1 MTTIKPK
8 TNVIPTPNTAP
19 AQPTQPA
26 KPATTA
32 APATGFS
39 SASSVVAPAPASVST
54 APAAPTTLNGRPVKP
69 GDQQIVCPVLGAL
82 VASGIVKMAPD
93 GTVNIS
99 DLQHAFAD
107 NLGFTT
113 TASVA
118 AAELGLAGNTPGDV
132 LHNTIFQQFNV
143 LDLRK
148 GIAKHQGDSAILT
161 NGRFDESKFQ
171 ALTSHAKNGVMT
183 EDSFAEAIAAN
194 FKRDY
199 SGPADLADAAK
210 GKALAAGEYGA
221 LLTVFGTKDP
231 ATGEMGIKVSDLRS
245 LFQDQ
250 KIPPHSGSKP
260 ITDIGPLTAKM
271 AGKTDLQLASQAF
284 RSTSTATG
292 VANAGARLA
301 TGGADKPSTQAS
313 VGAGKAA
320 NCPFLS
326 GALKMPQANDVVGAH
341 VNG

>member
-8 TNVIPTPNTAP
+8 PN
-19 AQPTQPA
+19 
-26 KPATTA
+26 
-32 APATGFS
+32 
-39 SASSVVAPAPASVST
+39 VAPAPTTTPAAPARPA
-54 APAAPTTLNGRPVKP
+54 APAAAPAAATPGFSATSAVTAPKPAVTTPPAPTMLNGRPVKP

-82 VASGIVKMAPD
+82 VASGAVKMQPD

-99 DLQHAFAD
+99 DLRHAFGSD
-107 NLGFTT
+107 LGFTT
-113 TASVA
+113 TAAIGAS
-118 AAELGLAGNTPGDV
+118 ELGLAGNTPGDV

-161 NGRFDESKFQ
+161 GGRFDEAKFQ
-171 ALTSHAKNGVMT
+171 TLTSHAKNGVMT

-194 FKRDY
+194 YKRDY
-199 SGPADLADAAK
+199 TGPSDLAAAAK
-210 GKALAAGEYGA
+210 GKALASGEYGA
-221 LLTVFGTKDP
+221 LLTVFGTRDP
-231 ATGEMGIKVSDLRS
+231 ATGQMGIKVSDLRM

-260 ITDIGPLTAKM
+260 ITDIGLLTAKM

-292 VANAGARLA
+292 MANAGAQLA
-301 TGGADKPSTQAS
+301 AGGTAKPSAQAS
-313 VGAGKAA
+313 NGAGKAA
-320 NCPFLS
+320 NCPFLT
-326 GALKMPQANDVVGAH
+326 GALKMPQGNDVLGAH
-341 VNG
+341 AKG

>member
-8 TNVIPTPNTAP
+8 PN
-19 AQPTQPA
+19 
-26 KPATTA
+26 
-32 APATGFS
+32 
-39 SASSVVAPAPASVST
+39 VAPAPTTTPAAPARPAAPAAAPAAAPGFSATSSVTAPKPAVAT

-82 VASGIVKMAPD
+82 VASGAVKMQPD

-99 DLQHAFAD
+99 DLRHAFAD

-113 TASVA
+113 TAAFGAS
-118 AAELGLAGNTPGDV
+118 ELGLAGNTPGDV
-132 LHNTIFQQFNV
+132 LHNTLFQQFNV

-148 GIAKHQGDSAILT
+148 GIAKHQGDSAVLT
-161 NGRFDESKFQ
+161 AGRFDEAKFQ
-171 ALTSHAKNGVMT
+171 TLTSHAKNGVMT
-183 EDSFAEAIAAN
+183 EDAFAEAIAAN
-194 FKRDY
+194 YKRDY
-199 SGPADLADAAK
+199 TGPSDLANAAK

-231 ATGEMGIKVSDLRS
+231 ATGQMGIKVSDLRM

-260 ITDIGPLTAKM
+260 ITDIGLLTAKM

-292 VANAGARLA
+292 MANAGAKLA
-301 TGGADKPSTQAS
+301 TGATSSASAQAS
-313 VGAGKAA
+313 NGAGKAA
-320 NCPFLS
+320 NCPFLT
-326 GALKMPQANDVVGAH
+326 GAMKMPQGNDVVGAH
-341 VNG
+341 AKG